1 MISKFPWVQRLSTAK
16 LCPLLQRSSIHKAII
31 KVSTK
36 LYSGGW
42 TGDQSASKLIQVAGR
57 IHFLAVAG
65 LKAVAS
71 ADYGLEAAS
80 VPRGCLQFPVT
91 QPSPETVHVV
101 DYFKA
106 NGRLSLSGLRQ
117 SHIIKDLP
125 LLYST
130 GQNQVTGT
138 CTQGPGSLEVI
149 LGCVCHNPY
158 HCLNLFILF
167 KRLQNVFSTY

>member
-1 MISKFPWVQRLSTAK
+1 MVSIGQKSSHIIDGFSAQDLRRSKIKMLARL
-16 LCPLLQRSSIHKAII
+16 LMCSSG
-31 KVSTK
+31 S
-36 LYSGGW
+36 S
-42 TGDQSASKLIQVAGR
+42 SKLIQVAGR
-57 IHFLAVAG
+57 IHFLAVAV

-91 QPSPETVHVV
+91 RPSPETVHVV

-125 LLYST
+125 LLYSI
-130 GQNQVTGT
+130 G
-138 CTQGPGSLEVI
+138 
-149 LGCVCHNPY
+149 
-158 HCLNLFILF
+158 
-167 KRLQNVFSTY
+167 